1 MDPKG
6 KTVLGKGL
14 GALISGIGTAPV
26 GIRDEKLPGDDGR
39 STNVLA
45 SVDVKRVLPNRFQ
58 ARTDFD
64 QEKLEELKASILENG
79 VIQPITV
86 RRQKDGMYEIIAG
99 ERRLRASV
107 LTGLERIPAYIMDVT
122 SDAEMLELA
131 LVENLQREDLNA
143 IEEAHSY
150 ERLITEC
157 SLTHEEIAKKLGR
170 DRSTISNVLRLLK
183 LPSDIQE
190 SIRRNEISAG
200 HARALINLP
209 SEEAQL
215 KLWKKTVQKGLSVR
229 QVELFAHSSA
239 TGEKKKKK
247 QGVILQ
253 YDGTTSALES
263 RLKRLLGTQV
273 RIHTSRSGNGSIVIE
288 FYSAEDLGRIVD
300 LLEEIRR

>member
-45 SVDVKRVLPNRFQ
+45 SVDIKRVLPNRFQ

-143 IEEAHSY
+143 IEEARAYQRLTEDFDHSQ
-150 ERLITEC
+150 EALARLVGK
-157 SLTHEEIAKKLGR
+157 S
-170 DRSTISNVLRLLK
+170 RSHVANMLRLLD
-183 LPSDIQE
+183 LPKRVQTMVVEGQLSM
-190 SIRRNEISAG
+190 G
-200 HARALINLP
+200 HARALINAPNPVALAKDV
-209 SEEAQL
+209 ERR
-215 KLWKKTVQKGLSVR
+215 GLSVR
-229 QVELFAHSSA
+229 QVEQMVRALRDGDAAKRAPA
-239 TGEKKKKK
+239 TGEGKARDPDI
-247 QGVILQ
+247 QAVEEHLS
-253 YDGTTSALES
+253 D
-263 RLKRLLGTQV
+263 LLGLSVKITDKPKRGGTVSLAYSSLDQLDMICQ
-273 RIHTSRSGNGSIVIE
+273 RLSGEKI
-288 FYSAEDLGRIVD
+288 
-300 LLEEIRR
+300 